1 MKVCVELKSKKRK
14 NDNNRRNSREE
25 VEDFKAENFAVAL
38 ITTVLAMRQK
48 WKETAYPRIK
58 AFLEKYAHVKMLQD
72 LKDLMDSMN
81 EREFCKK
88 VFNFRIGKT
97 PFPRYVMLKKLI
109 KAYCTCQK
117 EKGFD
122 DWEAIQDLAKSM
134 DIRNLEN
141 DPVGRIEG
149 VGLATCNTSE

>member
-88 VFNFRIGKT
+88 SSTLGLGKRHFR
-97 PFPRYVMLKKLI
+97 
-109 KAYCTCQK
+109 
-117 EKGFD
+117 
-122 DWEAIQDLAKSM
+122 
-134 DIRNLEN
+134 
-141 DPVGRIEG
+141 
-149 VGLATCNTSE
+149 AT